1 MNTRLLERV
10 ADTLMYVCMGLGA
23 LLFISVAATGCSTLE
38 NLAATKVPVNS
49 IIVAANGVDAAT
61 TVATSYVKYCT
72 PAVQPAGC
80 SNEAIQKLIP
90 AVRSLRDARNSA
102 EAFLAAN
109 PDAKLGPATLVSAIT
124 NATNALQAIET
135 EYGITGRN

>member
-1 MNTRLLERV
+1 MKRLLLFAAAASLV
-10 ADTLMYVCMGLGA
+10 ALA
-23 LLFISVAATGCSTLE
+23 GCSTIQ
-38 NLAATKVPVNS
+38 NLASTNVPVNS

-80 SNEAIQKLIP
+80 SDEAIQKLIP

-109 PDAKLGPATLVSAIT
+109 PDAKFGPATLVSAVT
-124 NATNALQAIET
+124 NATTALQAIET
-135 EYGITGRN
+135 EYGVTGKN

>member
-1 MNTRLLERV
+1 MKRLLLFAAAASLV
-10 ADTLMYVCMGLGA
+10 ALA
-23 LLFISVAATGCSTLE
+23 GCSTLK

-109 PDAKLGPATLVSAIT
+109 PDAKLGPTTLVNAIT
-124 NATNALQAIET
+124 NATAALQAIET
-135 EYGITGRN
+135 EYGITGKN